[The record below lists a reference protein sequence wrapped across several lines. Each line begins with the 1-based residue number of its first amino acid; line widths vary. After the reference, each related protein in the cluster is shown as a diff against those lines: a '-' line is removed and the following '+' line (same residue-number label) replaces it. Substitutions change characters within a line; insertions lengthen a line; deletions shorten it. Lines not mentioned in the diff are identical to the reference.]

1 MKYKQIYENMP
12 IDESWTIEED
22 RERFI
27 NEIAEIA
34 FGEDAIER
42 GYDLDEV
49 IQRIQDFSDATNPIL
64 IEDAQKVADEL
75 SIDLKSLSDD
85 DLIHCR
91 QDLVDQTYKIMEAL
105 DEMGTEDL

>member
-1 MKYKQIYENMP
+1 MKYKQMYEDMP

-49 IQRIQDFSDATNPIL
+49 IERIQDFSNATNPNF
-64 IEDAQKVADEL
+64 IEDASNEAETISASLIK
-75 SIDLKSLSDD
+75 LSDA
-85 DLIHCR
+85 DLINKR
-91 QDLVDQTYKIMEAL
+91 KDLSNSINKIIESL
-105 DEMGTEDL
+105 NEMGVDE

>member
-1 MKYKQIYENMP
+1 MYEDMP

-49 IQRIQDFSDATNPIL
+49 IERIQDFSNATNPNF
-64 IEDAQKVADEL
+64 IEDASYEAETISASLIK
-75 SIDLKSLSDD
+75 LSDA
-85 DLIHCR
+85 DLINKR
-91 QDLVDQTYKIMEAL
+91 KDLSNSINKIIELLDDMGVD
-105 DEMGTEDL
+105 D

>member
-1 MKYKQIYENMP
+1 MKYKQIYEDMP

-49 IQRIQDFSDATNPIL
+49 IERIQDFSNATNPNY
-64 IEDAQKVADEL
+64 IEDASHEAETINSLLIK
-75 SIDLKSLSDD
+75 LSDA
-85 DLIHCR
+85 DLINKR
-91 QDLVDQTYKIMEAL
+91 KDLSNSITKIIDTL
-105 DEMGTEDL
+105 NEMGVEE

>member
-1 MKYKQIYENMP
+1 MKYKQRFKDMP
-12 IDESWTIEED
+12 VDESWTIEKD

-49 IQRIQDFSDATNPIL
+49 IEKIQEFSDNAL
-64 IEDAQKVADEL
+64 KWEEGEL
-75 SIDLKSLSDD
+75 
-85 DLIHCR
+85 C
-91 QDLVDQTYKIMEAL
+91 
-105 DEMGTEDL
+105 

>member
-1 MKYKQIYENMP
+1 MKYKQRYKDMP
-12 IDESWTIEED
+12 IDESWTIEKD

-49 IQRIQDFSDATNPIL
+49 IKKIQEFSDNA
-64 IEDAQKVADEL
+64 
-75 SIDLKSLSDD
+75 LKW
-85 DLIHCR
+85 
-91 QDLVDQTYKIMEAL
+91 E
-105 DEMGTEDL
+105 EGEE

>member
-1 MKYKQIYENMP
+1 MKYKQMYEDMP

-27 NEIAEIA
+27 NEIADIA

-49 IQRIQDFSDATNPIL
+49 IERIQDFSNATNPNY
-64 IEDAQKVADEL
+64 IEDASHEAETINSLLIK
-75 SIDLKSLSDD
+75 LSDA
-85 DLIHCR
+85 DLINKR
-91 QDLVDQTYKIMEAL
+91 KDLSNSITKIIDTL
-105 DEMGTEDL
+105 NEMGVEE

>member
-1 MKYKQIYENMP
+1 MKYKQKYKNMP
-12 IDESWTIEED
+12 VDKSWTIEKD

-49 IQRIQDFSDATNPIL
+49 IEKIKEFSDNA
-64 IEDAQKVADEL
+64 
-75 SIDLKSLSDD
+75 LKW
-85 DLIHCR
+85 
-91 QDLVDQTYKIMEAL
+91 E
-105 DEMGTEDL
+105 EGEE

>member
-1 MKYKQIYENMP
+1 MKYKQRYKNMP
-12 IDESWTIEED
+12 IDKSWTIEKD

-49 IQRIQDFSDATNPIL
+49 IERIQDFSNATNPNF
-64 IEDAQKVADEL
+64 IEDASYEAETISASLIK
-75 SIDLKSLSDD
+75 LSDA
-85 DLIHCR
+85 DLINKR
-91 QDLVDQTYKIMEAL
+91 KDLSDSINKIIESL
-105 DEMGTEDL
+105 NEMGVDE

>member
-1 MKYKQIYENMP
+1 MKYKQRFKDMP
-12 IDESWTIEED
+12 IDESWTIAKD

-49 IQRIQDFSDATNPIL
+49 IEKIQEFSDNA
-64 IEDAQKVADEL
+64 
-75 SIDLKSLSDD
+75 LKW
-85 DLIHCR
+85 
-91 QDLVDQTYKIMEAL
+91 E
-105 DEMGTEDL
+105 EGEE

>member
-1 MKYKQIYENMP
+1 MKYKQRFKDIP
-12 IDESWTIEED
+12 IDKSWTNKKD

-49 IQRIQDFSDATNPIL
+49 IEKIQEFSDNA
-64 IEDAQKVADEL
+64 
-75 SIDLKSLSDD
+75 LKW
-85 DLIHCR
+85 
-91 QDLVDQTYKIMEAL
+91 E
-105 DEMGTEDL
+105 EGEE

>member
-1 MKYKQIYENMP
+1 MKYKQMYEDMP

-49 IQRIQDFSDATNPIL
+49 IERIQDFSNATNPNF
-64 IEDAQKVADEL
+64 IEDASNEAETISASLIK
-75 SIDLKSLSDD
+75 LSDA
-85 DLIHCR
+85 DLINKR
-91 QDLVDQTYKIMEAL
+91 KDLSDSIKKIIELLDDMGVDE
-105 DEMGTEDL
+105 

>member
-1 MKYKQIYENMP
+1 MKYLQMYKHIP
-12 IDESWTIEED
+12 IDKSWTIEKD

-49 IQRIQDFSDATNPIL
+49 IEKIQEFSDNA
-64 IEDAQKVADEL
+64 
-75 SIDLKSLSDD
+75 LKWEE
-85 DLIHCR
+85 R
-91 QDLVDQTYKIMEAL
+91 E
-105 DEMGTEDL
+105 E